1 MSISGGEDPKK
12 GGGRVENVTSSPS
25 KTAEAFQDAN
35 EAIQRVQN
43 LIQNETQGQK
53 SADPEI
59 AFKVAQQLPRLIQ
72 QVLQKIEASQV
83 YQTFKLPGS
92 NYIVHDQREKS
103 PQAQS
108 HEKEKGESIRHESKM
123 SLEAL
128 LVQKGKLQGT
138 KEKGYENYLA
148 DPATRAK
155 MPPAQPPVESKIS
168 KLLSRFE
175 QVLLKRFEGGS
186 KVAQEAQEGRSS
198 FFKKTADQW
207 RSFFGHF
214 VQRTVKRHVSVNH
227 VDSWVYRG
235 LVQKNAKATVISD
248 LALINGQVEKF
259 ARFRLSSEAQ
269 NLAQRLNLLEPGAQL
284 SRQDLQGQTT
294 EELEYL
300 AIKNAEA
307 DSSWNQAPT
316 QGKFLKTAQAEE
328 KVAGDLGLQ
337 MSAAQKEKTL
347 RQKKQ
352 KKGGGFSGL
361 GEDAPPEEPA
371 YQFVPW
377 YSSFLPKQKGPTRWF
392 VVVTYITIAVIVIA
406 GLWYMIRP

>member
-1 MSISGGEDPKK
+1 MPLGAGAKDQEPVK
-12 GGGRVENVTSSPS
+12 GVGRGVSEQP
-25 KTAEAFQDAN
+25 EQDTQKIYD
-35 EAIQRVQN
+35 AIRQEREI
-43 LIQNETQGQK
+43 LKQG
-53 SADPEI
+53 EI
-59 AFKVAQQLPRLIQ
+59 ASKPADAETIQKVSRELPRLIQ
-72 QVLQKIEASQV
+72 RILVKLEASQV

-92 NYIVHDQREKS
+92 NYVVHDQREKL
-103 PQAQS
+103 PQKQS
-108 HEKEKGESIRHESKM
+108 HEKEKGESIRSESKM

-128 LVQKGKLQGT
+128 LVQKGKLQGA

-148 DPATRAK
+148 DPATRTK
-155 MPPAQPPVESKIS
+155 MPQAQPAAESKIS

-175 QVLLKRFEGGS
+175 QILLKRFEGGS

-207 RSFFGHF
+207 RSFFSHF
-214 VQRTVKRHVSVNH
+214 VQRTVKRHVSVEH

-248 LALINGQVEKF
+248 LALTNGQVEKF

-284 SRQDLQGQTT
+284 SRQDLQGQSA

-337 MSAAQKEKTL
+337 MSAGQKEKAL

-352 KKGGGFSGL
+352 KRGGSFSGF
-361 GEDAPPEEPA
+361 GEESPPEEPA

-392 VVVTYITIAVIVIA
+392 VVVTYIFITVLVIF
-406 GLWYMIRP
+406 GLWSLVHGL